1 MKNVYKSVK
10 ICYTVGGGDYMSIFA
25 QRLKETIITKGV
37 SQKWLADKSNTTE
50 ATISRYIKEVNSP
63 AVLVILTD
71 IAKALNVSS
80 DYLLG
85 ITNIPTTKAS
95 ITTEEKILLKCF
107 SNMTDS
113 DRYVLWALLDKY
125 MTAQEKQSLEASTDP
140 QAVDVV

>member
-1 MKNVYKSVK
+1 
-10 ICYTVGGGDYMSIFA
+10 MSIFA
-25 QRLKETIITKGV
+25 KRLKDTIISKGV

-71 IAKALNVSS
+71 IAKALNVSA

-85 ITNIPTTKAS
+85 ITNIPTSKDA
-95 ITTEEKILLKCF
+95 ITPEEKILLSCF
-107 SNMTDS
+107 NQMSDA

-125 MTAQEKQSLEASTDP
+125 MTAQQKQSLEAMNTNTS
-140 QAVDVV
+140 ADVV

>member
-1 MKNVYKSVK
+1 
-10 ICYTVGGGDYMSIFA
+10 MSMFS
-25 QRLKETIITKGV
+25 QRLKETIISKGV
-37 SQKWLADKSNTTE
+37 SQKWLAEQANTTE

-63 AVLVILTD
+63 AILVILTD

-85 ITNIPTTKAS
+85 ITNIPTTKQS
-95 ITTEEKILLKCF
+95 ISNEEKVILSCF

-125 MTAQEKQSLEASTDP
+125 MTAQQKQSLTDLNSN
-140 QAVDVV
+140 ANADVG

>member
-1 MKNVYKSVK
+1 
-10 ICYTVGGGDYMSIFA
+10 MSIFS
-25 QRLKETIITKGV
+25 QRLKDTINMRGV

-63 AVLVILTD
+63 AVLVILSD

-85 ITNIPTTKAS
+85 ITNIPTTKDS
-95 ITTEEKILLKCF
+95 ITPEEKILLSCF
-107 SNMTDS
+107 SHMSDS

-125 MTAQEKQSLEASTDP
+125 MTAQQKQSLEAMNSET
-140 QAVDVV
+140 VDVG

>member
-1 MKNVYKSVK
+1 
-10 ICYTVGGGDYMSIFA
+10 MSIFA
-25 QRLKETIITKGV
+25 KRLKETLISKGV

-71 IAKALNVSS
+71 IAKALNVSA

-85 ITNIPTTKAS
+85 ITNIPTSKES
-95 ITTEEKILLKCF
+95 ITPEEKILLSCF
-107 SNMTDS
+107 NEMTDA

-125 MTAQEKQSLEASTDP
+125 MTAQQKQSLEALNRNE
-140 QAVDVV
+140 AIDVG

>member
-1 MKNVYKSVK
+1 
-10 ICYTVGGGDYMSIFA
+10 MSMFSE
-25 QRLKETIITKGV
+25 RLKETIISRGV
-37 SQKWLADKSNTTE
+37 SQKWLAEQANTTE

-63 AVLVILTD
+63 AILVILAD

-95 ITTEEKILLKCF
+95 VPPEEKILLSCF
-107 SNMTDS
+107 ANMTEP

-125 MTAQEKQSLEASTDP
+125 MTAQQKQWLETMNSNGT
-140 QAVDVV
+140 VDVG